1 MLTFMCLYYICPE
14 NQIRWYISTFS
25 ENQKN
30 KLKKEQNSRL
40 ELESSLLELN
50 YSYLSNCG
58 ERTVKMKRKEK
69 KIQ

>member
-58 ERTVKMKRKEK
+58 ERTVKMKIKEK